1 MADLPSIAEL
11 RARTQP
17 SAVMDR
23 PNGEHWAGRMY
34 LRAVSPYVTRVAL
47 RLGWSANAI
56 TWMMIAVGLAAA
68 ACFAAP
74 SAWPLLGV
82 VGIQLYLLLDCVDGE
97 VARFTKTQSPVG
109 VYLDRWGHYVVEGSM
124 FAALGVRA
132 SGGDELGYVIVG
144 LVGTIFAL
152 LSKMET
158 DLVDSARLQSGRGP
172 MPQAATTMQRSGLAR
187 GRSLARYLPF
197 HRLVHAVEASL
208 VAAVAVVIDLVR
220 DDLTASRITIVA
232 LTAIVMIVAPL
243 HLVSILN
250 STRLTAE

>member
-1 MADLPSIAEL
+1 
-11 RARTQP
+11 
-17 SAVMDR
+17 MDR

-124 FAALGVRA
+124 LRRSACGRPGATNLLRDRRA
-132 SGGDELGYVIVG
+132 GGHDLRPAQQDGDRSGRL
-144 LVGTIFAL
+144 
-152 LSKMET
+152 
-158 DLVDSARLQSGRGP
+158 ARLQSGRGL

-187 GRSLARYLPF
+187 GAVSPLPAVPSAR
-197 HRLVHAVEASL
+197 RAVEASL